1 MNSHGPEKSG
11 TMERLVARPKEGV
24 KLLLRELILENFMT
38 YKYARIPVS
47 PGLNLILGPN
57 GAGKSSILLA
67 LSVALGQAHT
77 ERSRKL
83 SDLIRWGEDIARIT
97 LVFDNRAFEGKRPIP
112 EVRSDELVITRY
124 LRKDGEYWHQINF
137 RPATKLE
144 LVDILNRFGIDPD
157 NMLIIMQQYVVEQ
170 IVKLSPQELL
180 QMIEKAVGLFNFRE
194 RMQQSKEKLQFVASE
209 EKAVSAL
216 LSEAKAT
223 LETWANEVEKLKK
236 RDSLRIRL
244 TELEIELA
252 WSSYL
257 QLNASLESLV
267 KKQQAIQDRILKHD
281 GRIQKASEMAGKTKQ
296 TLSSKRRRLA
306 DLYVG
311 LGAAGQN
318 ARDEIGM
325 QISDVD
331 RDVTDLIEEYAS
343 MRSRQAVLEKG
354 KELLEKLARRLE
366 TKAEELQKK
375 VTESSSR
382 AKESGPQ
389 PLLVRPTDEIAMDKE
404 ASQIQLASV
413 GPVVENAEEIY
424 DGYKNTYDEIQK
436 KTEVVKGNKEAALR
450 EMNEMISVW
459 KKQVSL
465 LAEMLSASFRD
476 KMRSIDSE
484 GQVSFVNQ
492 DDVDQAGISI
502 KVSFGG
508 SPLTELNYFTQSG
521 GERSAAV
528 ISFLL
533 SLQSVI
539 PSPIRGLDEF
549 DVHMDPKNRETFFKL
564 LEHEAIQN
572 PEISYLVITPGQVPE
587 IVKSAIGVVVQKV
600 SGESVINVVENT

>member
-1 MNSHGPEKSG
+1 MDTYGPEKSG
-11 TMERLVARPKEGV
+11 TMERLMARPKEGV

-47 PGLNLILGPN
+47 SGLNLILGPN

-97 LVFDNRAFEGKRPIP
+97 LIFDNRPFEGKRPIP

-257 QLNASLESLV
+257 QLNASLESLM
-267 KKQQAIQDRILKHD
+267 KKQQTIEDRILKHN
-281 GRIQKASEMAGKTKQ
+281 GRIQKASQMAGKIKQ
-296 TLSSKRRRLA
+296 TLESKRKRLA
-306 DLYVG
+306 ELYVS

-318 ARDEIGM
+318 THDEIGV
-325 QISDVD
+325 QISDTD
-331 RDVTDLIEEYAS
+331 KDVTNLIEEYAS
-343 MRSRQAVLEKG
+343 MRSREAVLERG
-354 KELLEKLARRLE
+354 KELLERFLQRLQ
-366 TKAEELQKK
+366 TKAEELEKK
-375 VTESSSR
+375 VTEASSR
-382 AKESGPQ
+382 AKQSGPQ
-389 PLLVRPTDEIAMDKE
+389 PLVVRPTDEIGMDKE
-404 ASQIQLASV
+404 SSQIQLASI

-424 DGYKNTYDEIQK
+424 EGYRNTYEEIQK
-436 KTEVVKGNKEAALR
+436 KTEVVKGNKEAALK
-450 EMNEMISVW
+450 EMNDMISVW
-459 KKQVSL
+459 KQQVLL
-465 LAEMLSASFRD
+465 LADMLSTSFQD
-476 KMRSIDSE
+476 KMSSIDAQ
-484 GQVSFVNQ
+484 GQVSFINQ

-508 SPLTELNYFTQSG
+508 SPITELNYFTQSG
-521 GERSAAV
+521 GERSAAI

-564 LEHEAIQN
+564 LEHEAMQN
-572 PEISYLVITPGQVPE
+572 PEILYLVITPGQVPVV
-587 IVKSAIGVVVQKV
+587 VKSAIGIVVQKV
-600 SGESVINVVENT
+600 SGESVINVVENA

>member
-343 MRSRQAVLEKG
+343 MRSRQ
-354 KELLEKLARRLE
+354 
-366 TKAEELQKK
+366 
-375 VTESSSR
+375 
-382 AKESGPQ
+382 
-389 PLLVRPTDEIAMDKE
+389 
-404 ASQIQLASV
+404 
-413 GPVVENAEEIY
+413 
-424 DGYKNTYDEIQK
+424 
-436 KTEVVKGNKEAALR
+436 
-450 EMNEMISVW
+450 
-459 KKQVSL
+459 
-465 LAEMLSASFRD
+465 
-476 KMRSIDSE
+476 
-484 GQVSFVNQ
+484 
-492 DDVDQAGISI
+492 
-502 KVSFGG
+502 
-508 SPLTELNYFTQSG
+508 
-521 GERSAAV
+521 
-528 ISFLL
+528 L
-533 SLQSVI
+533 SLI
-539 PSPIRGLDEF
+539 HI
-549 DVHMDPKNRETFFKL
+549 
-564 LEHEAIQN
+564 
-572 PEISYLVITPGQVPE
+572 
-587 IVKSAIGVVVQKV
+587 
-600 SGESVINVVENT
+600 